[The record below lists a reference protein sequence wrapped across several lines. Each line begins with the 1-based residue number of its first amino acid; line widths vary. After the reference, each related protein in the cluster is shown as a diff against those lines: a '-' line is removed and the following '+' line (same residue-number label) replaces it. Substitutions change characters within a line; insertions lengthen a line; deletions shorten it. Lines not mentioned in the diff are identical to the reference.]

1 MAAHPKA
8 AHRSAVAVGAATT
21 LILLAGCDTLSFR
34 RLDYDNTEAVKI
46 TRITVRPGGS
56 GDVTVHAS
64 GTAPQVRIKRV
75 VRYQGAQPDTRYE
88 ISGEELVL
96 DTDCGPRC
104 SVSYEVTAPEGVAV
118 RGESSSGN
126 VDLVQVGTVDYTLRS
141 GDISVSGARGEVR
154 AATTSGN
161 IEVVDAAGA
170 VRLRAT
176 SGNVDARRLVAAVDA
191 EVTSGNVTVELD
203 QPAPVRLR
211 AASGDID
218 LAVPEDR
225 YQVRASAQS
234 GDTDLGGVR
243 DDPTASLLL
252 DVATTSGNV
261 TIIRR

>member
-8 AHRSAVAVGAATT
+8 AHRTAVAVGAATT

-56 GDVTVHAS
+56 GDITVHAS

-88 ISGEELVL
+88 MNGDELVL
-96 DTDCGPRC
+96 DTDCGSQC

-126 VDLVQVGTVDYTLRS
+126 VELTQVGTVDFTLSS
-141 GDISVSGARGEVR
+141 GDIRVSGARGDVR

-170 VRLRAT
+170 VRLRAS
-176 SGNVDARRLVAAVDA
+176 SGDVQARRLAGAVDA
-191 EVTSGNVTVELD
+191 EATSGNVTVELD
-203 QPAPVRLR
+203 KPAPVRLR
-211 AASGDID
+211 ATSGDIN
-218 LAVPEDR
+218 LTVPDDR
-225 YQVRASAQS
+225 YRVRASAES
-234 GDTDLGGVR
+234 GDTDLGGVS

-252 DVATTSGNV
+252 DVTATSGNV
-261 TIIRR
+261 TITRR